1 MTPAENTNRA
11 ANALRDDPNGPGAPA
26 SEAAQGADAFYFGK
40 LAQGSFVIPRCED
53 CRRWHF
59 FPRVLCPHCGSDALA
74 WHAPAGSGTVYS
86 TTTVRRPEGDYNVSL
101 VDLDEG
107 PRMMSRVAGVA
118 PDAVRI
124 GLRVQARVAQEAA
137 GPLLEF
143 IPMESQ

>member
-1 MTPAENTNRA
+1 MHGST
-11 ANALRDDPNGPGAPA
+11 GASTD
-26 SEAAQGADAFYFGK
+26 SETRGADTFYFAS
-40 LAQGSFVIPRCED
+40 LARGSFVMPRCAD
-53 CRRWHF
+53 CGRWHF

-74 WHAPAGSGTVYS
+74 WQAPSGGATVYS

-101 VDLDEG
+101 IDLDEG

-124 GLRVQARVAQEAA
+124 GMRVRARIAQEAA

-143 IPMESQ
+143 VVAQVQP

>member
-1 MTPAENTNRA
+1 MHGSTDAEAR
-11 ANALRDDPNGPGAPA
+11 GPD
-26 SEAAQGADAFYFGK
+26 QGADAFYFAS
-40 LAQGSFVIPRCED
+40 LAQGSFVMPRCKD
-53 CRRWHF
+53 CGRWHF

-74 WHAPAGSGTVYS
+74 WQVPSGGGTVYS
-86 TTTVRRPEGDYNVSL
+86 ATTVRRPEGDYNVSL

-124 GLRVQARVAQEAA
+124 GMRVRARIAREAA

-143 IPMESQ
+143 VPAEVRQ